1 MSELLCVSTEA
12 IKKAKQRL
20 KKIMEAQD
28 QESIPV
34 DRTILP

>member
-20 KKIMEAQD
+20 KKKMDLVDQD
-28 QESIPV
+28 GE
-34 DRTILP
+34 